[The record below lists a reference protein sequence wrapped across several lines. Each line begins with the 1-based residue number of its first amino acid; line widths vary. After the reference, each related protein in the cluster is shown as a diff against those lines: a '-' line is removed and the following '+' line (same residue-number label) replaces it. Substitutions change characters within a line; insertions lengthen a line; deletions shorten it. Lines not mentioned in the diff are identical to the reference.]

1 MTIDTIDVIPVNSPL
16 IGSFE
21 IPADK
26 SLSHRAVI
34 LGAISGGKLHVKN
47 FSSSADC
54 RSTVDILQKLGIE
67 IEFVS
72 DSTLLIHGKGLKGLK
87 EPESILDAG
96 NSGTTLRIM
105 LGILSGQSFYSVLT
119 GDESLSKRPMGRVIQ
134 PLSMMGSQILARENN
149 TVPPITVRGGNLNPI
164 DYKMPIASAQVKSSL
179 ILAGLY
185 TDGTTTIVEPA
196 KSRDHTERLLQY
208 LGADLEIDSLKIS
221 IKGQQELKPRE
232 IKVPGDISSAAF
244 FIVAATLVEGS
255 ELTLTNVGINP
266 TRTGIIEVLKRMGAN
281 IEITDQKEICG
292 EPVGTIKVSHARL
305 KGIEIGGDIIPTL
318 IDEVPIIA
326 VAAAVADGTTV
337 IKDAQE
343 LRKKES
349 DRLKAIS
356 TELQKIGASI
366 EETPDGLIIHGRE
379 KLDGGCKCE
388 SHFDHRIAMAINI
401 ASLVARNPV
410 TIKNAGWIKI
420 SFPEFGTI
428 LNKLREKEYGQQV
441 F

>member
-16 IGSFE
+16 VGTIE

-54 RSTVDILQKLGIE
+54 RSTVNILQRLGIE
-67 IEFVS
+67 IEFLTK
-72 DSTLLIHGKGLKGLK
+72 STLLIHGKGLKGLK
-87 EPESILDAG
+87 EPDYILDAG

-119 GDESLSKRPMGRVIQ
+119 GDESLRKRPMGRVIE
-134 PLSMMGSQILARENN
+134 PLTMMGSQILARENN
-149 TVPPITVRGGNLNPI
+149 TVPPVTVRGGNLNPI

-179 ILAGLY
+179 LLASLY
-185 TDGTTTIVEPA
+185 TKGTTTLIEPA

-208 LGADLEIDSLKIS
+208 LGADITVEGLKVS
-221 IKGQQELKPRE
+221 IKGQQELQPKE
-232 IKVPGDISSAAF
+232 IKIPGDISSAAF
-244 FIVAATLVEGS
+244 FIVAATMVEGS

-266 TRTGIIEVLKRMGAN
+266 TRTGLLNVLKQMGAN
-281 IEITDQKEICG
+281 IEITEQKEICG
-292 EPVGTIKVSHARL
+292 ELVGTIKVTYSKL

-326 VAAAVADGTTV
+326 VAAATAEGTTV

-343 LRKKES
+343 LRRKES
-349 DRLKAIS
+349 DRLKAI
-356 TELQKIGASI
+356 TEELLKIGANI
-366 EETPDGLIIHGRE
+366 EETPDGLIIKGRE
-379 KLDGGCKCE
+379 KLCGDCTCE
-388 SHFDHRIAMAINI
+388 SHFDHRIAMALTI
-401 ASLVARNPV
+401 ASLVTRNPV

-428 LNKLREKEYGQQV
+428 LNKLRDKEYGQQV